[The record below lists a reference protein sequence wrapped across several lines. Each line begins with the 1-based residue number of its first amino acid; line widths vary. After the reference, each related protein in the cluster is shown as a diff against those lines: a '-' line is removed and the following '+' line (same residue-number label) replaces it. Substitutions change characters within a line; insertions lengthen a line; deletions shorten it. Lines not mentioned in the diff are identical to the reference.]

1 MYQWLKRLIN
11 GADEP
16 RGPATPSPPRAPDA
30 ASEPGAPPAAVAPAR
45 APTGPAA
52 PRTSAAAVA
61 PAHAA
66 TGPAGNATAAKPSTR
81 VAPVPAYGQ
90 ADHANDRYFA
100 WLFGPVQPDR
110 EDISPAE
117 ASVLAA
123 LADIVRAPQTGAD
136 LMRRMP
142 GLLPQLLQSLR
153 SENFHA
159 ADVARK
165 ISSDLV
171 LVAAVLRLANSTA
184 LGSGK
189 PVSSIEH
196 AVMVIGQEGLRQL
209 VTAVAFKPIVDLNSG
224 PYTRQLAP
232 RIWEQAEYCAIACR
246 MLAPSQAVEP
256 LDVFLAG
263 LVQNAGLLVSLR
275 MMDQA
280 TGPAHGM
287 GGMGGMGGKQYCERL
302 QNSANLVAAGIA
314 QEWRFPPAVIQAVR
328 EQNTLRRGAA
338 QSPMG
343 RVLALADY
351 LAKLKVLSM
360 HGKPEDVDDA
370 MFDALP
376 PEALACHAD
385 LEQREH

>member
-16 RGPATPSPPRAPDA
+16 RGPASSNAASAPEAPPAPAATGSAGAAPAGETQPLRATQPPRA
-30 ASEPGAPPAAVAPAR
+30 
-45 APTGPAA
+45 
-52 PRTSAAAVA
+52 
-61 PAHAA
+61 
-66 TGPAGNATAAKPSTR
+66 
-81 VAPVPAYGQ
+81 APVPAYGQ
-90 ADHANDRYFA
+90 ADRANDSYFA
-100 WLFGPVQPDR
+100 WLFGPVQPERGDL
-110 EDISPAE
+110 SPAE
-117 ASVLAA
+117 SRVLAA
-123 LADIVRAPQTGAD
+123 LADIVRAPQAGAD

-153 SENFHA
+153 SENFHV

-165 ISSDLV
+165 IATDLV

-189 PVSSIEH
+189 PIASIEH

-209 VTAVAFKPIVDLNSG
+209 VTAVAFKPIIDLNSG
-224 PYTRQLAP
+224 MYTRHLAP

-280 TGPAHGM
+280 AGPARD
-287 GGMGGMGGKQYCERL
+287 MGGKPYCERL

-328 EQNTLRRGAA
+328 EQNTLRRGAT

-351 LAKLKVLSM
+351 LAKLKVLSK

-376 PEALACHAD
+376 PEALACYAD
-385 LEQREH
+385 LNPPTEHTRI